1 MQQSI
6 CNLNFSQW
14 WNGTDVSYKQY
25 IDCFGKSDTVY
36 GSLYVVRRL
45 DQGLAK
51 A

>member
-25 IDCFGKSDTVY
+25 IDCFGKSDTAY
-36 GSLYVVRRL
+36 GSLYVVRVWGRN
-45 DQGLAK
+45 
-51 A
+51 